1 MPVQFANPVTR
12 AFEVN
17 RGMNMIR
24 LRDPATEEF
33 LHLSGSGT
41 TRDETYAWIGFK
53 HQARALRAKAIA
65 AGQPWPFRAVRRHDT
80 T

>member
-1 MPVQFANPVTR
+1 MPVAIANPVTR
-12 AFEVN
+12 AHAN
-17 RGMNMIR
+17 RLAQNMIR
-24 LRDPATEEF
+24 LRDPNTEEF

-41 TRDETYAWIGFK
+41 TRDATYAWIGFK

-65 AGQPWPFRAVRRHDT
+65 SGQPWPFRAVRRHDT